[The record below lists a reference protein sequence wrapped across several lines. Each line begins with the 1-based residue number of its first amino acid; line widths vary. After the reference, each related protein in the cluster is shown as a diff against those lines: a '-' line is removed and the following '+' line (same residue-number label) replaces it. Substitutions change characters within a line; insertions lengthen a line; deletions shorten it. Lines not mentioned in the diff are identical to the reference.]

1 MIEEKNEDNS
11 VNLKLVY
18 RKKFKIMNFY
28 PKSMTQL
35 RDYFLSIFD
44 QKSSGEFIF
53 KAYPSKNERLTFE
66 EGKNFNTIFRKIKN
80 LKNPAIFIIDK
91 DEEDYMNQIDK
102 DNLKYIEE
110 KLGFELQNIYK
121 NYGLN
126 QVKKVLDRKMENLDR
141 IQKRVDLVNEGIKIL
156 INKPKIDEINN
167 LEEANKNLQNKFNDI
182 ISKLKQLKES
192 SM

>member
-28 PKSMTQL
+28 PKNMTQL

-53 KAYPSKNERLTFE
+53 KAYPNKNERLTFE
-66 EGKNFNTIFRKIKN
+66 EGKNFHTIKKLKI

-121 NYGLN
+121 NYDLN
-126 QVKKVLDRKMENLDR
+126 QVKKELDRKMRNLDR

-156 INKPKIDEINN
+156 TNKPKIDEINY
-167 LEEANKNLQNKFNDI
+167 LEEENKNLQNKFNDI
-182 ISKLKQLKES
+182 NSKLKQLKES
-192 SM
+192 LM

>member
-53 KAYPSKNERLTFE
+53 KAYPNKNERLTFE
-66 EGKNFNTIFRKIKN
+66 EGKNFNIIKKIKI

-126 QVKKVLDRKMENLDR
+126 KIKKELDRKMKNLDR

-182 ISKLKQLKES
+182 NSKLKQLKES
-192 SM
+192 LM

>member
-53 KAYPSKNERLTFE
+53 KAYPNKNERLTFE
-66 EGKNFNTIFRKIKN
+66 EGKNFNIIKKIKI

-126 QVKKVLDRKMENLDR
+126 KIKKELDRKMENLDR

>member
-1 MIEEKNEDNS
+1 MTEEKNEDNS

-53 KAYPSKNERLTFE
+53 KAYPNKNERLTFE
-66 EGKNFNTIFRKIKN
+66 EGKNFNTIKKLKI

-121 NYGLN
+121 NYDLN
-126 QVKKVLDRKMENLDR
+126 QVKKELDRKMRNLDR

-156 INKPKIDEINN
+156 TNKPKIDEINN